1 MDSKEDQNADDHRHN
16 MATENS
22 DTIAMQKKRARRVS
36 FAETTSI
43 HLFNRDEDDDGTPLI
58 ETSTLRDDSP
68 GGFDFVRQPE
78 PNMKYE
84 GDDGDSENDED
95 EEMNMHKA
103 FLRPIGSPSPGGS
116 TFGSASSN
124 DEDNF
129 FGPVSAN
136 FIRPGRLSDSA
147 ASDDNHDLT
156 MDSTAFSMHYRSLA
170 RSESGVDLKT
180 PTDGQL
186 FFEEKTPMNENNGSS
201 MIITLGKK
209 PIPQFSLHVTEISGS
224 HSSNDMSLVGENSSK
239 YDFEKLSPRL
249 DALLGESRNDLLHV
263 SVSADI
269 ITSSPHKPKEPEIFP
284 SIDHGNNFINPS
296 DYLREEKACI
306 SVDVLNEGESAA
318 HTEVD
323 EANGHHITSPCAS
336 SPESSNLLG
345 AAASKR
351 DNDKPTK
358 SQYQLSQDGSETPV
372 VSASSLAERHQIIL
386 TGVSPSK
393 QWELASPLPRPG
405 SILRNESVEHQAT
418 ETSVR
423 RSISKLDLLER
434 ATFSS
439 AYSAKVDNSFAR
451 TLNFFKSPNVDPLL
465 GGNFHKSRINV
476 VEDSVTDEKV
486 HSIHQSKERNYS
498 SSKDRALPE
507 TPNHISDEISV
518 KGDLGRKVGE
528 KSPHPLKAENISRD
542 QTDYGGPASSPS
554 KIACSG
560 ENLMRN
566 LFTSRYSN
574 EDAVMTENEFLLT
587 ETSSGDGAKAIL
599 APEFVSSPDGR
610 LGKKFSASPCHTF
623 TESIDLVLQ
632 KQISDFYKDRE
643 LTPGGDFV
651 NANLSTATGN
661 SVVEAIS
668 PKNLTEIQA
677 PGYGD
682 YDIDNGKEIFGTIG
696 NFGTLA
702 KERRSQILDSEDLD
716 LGGLAWR
723 GVSRSENSLPERDPS
738 ADCDGSVSPSACG
751 NLNESRLQKNLV
763 ELPTASPSRE
773 EHDNEQSS
781 AVPSPKTTHRSGRPE
796 QVSGSKRNVELLLRD
811 TQHRVAMTLMQ
822 RSPKLWKGGNS
833 GPETMS
839 HQSKGGTPFIVYE
852 KKKWTDTYSKFLED
866 LKNTVSGSTHKL
878 NSKTIDALETG
889 LVHLQRSKAY
899 QMLHH
904 GVISQNSY
912 AAHDC
917 QLEKIA
923 ETNSL
928 LHRVVFEKTKLQ
940 LGHVKK
946 ERLLEKLQLLSS
958 RIQKSHKLGENIA
971 SQSLQRCT
979 NNFVVDAVG
988 DRTLS
993 INLVK
998 GHEVCHEKLT
1008 TMRQALDTLD
1018 KKILNLTR
1026 TFHACC
1032 KIKAEPSCDDTIALV
1047 NKHLTERASF
1057 RFIRLEMQMWV
1068 IHCVGKE
1075 NDQNYVILNY
1085 LDFIIQSINILVGPA
1100 PSVSSTSYKLNEA
1113 NILKNFPNMDACI
1126 AFAFVFNAGTAS
1138 KYIGAKTLP
1147 HETQVT
1153 SSLLG
1158 TLLDVVEEVQ
1168 LAQVEFQNLIQSRFL
1183 SPSVDRLDLMLY
1195 FYSFTT
1201 GRKLTLTLDM
1211 SCLKHGIYP
1220 YEMVPLLLASPGD
1233 SKENSSSPLIFDEIK
1248 EAVKGVRTGYL
1259 RILRLCK
1266 CVAEVVGA

>member
-1 MDSKEDQNADDHRHN
+1 MDFKEDPNAEDHRHN

-43 HLFNRDEDDDGTPLI
+43 HLFNRDEDDDETPLI
-58 ETSTLRDDSP
+58 ETSRLRDDSP
-68 GGFDFVRQPE
+68 GGFDFVRQSE
-78 PNMKYE
+78 PNME
-84 GDDGDSENDED
+84 IDGGDSENGED

-147 ASDDNHDLT
+147 ASDDSHDLT
-156 MDSTAFSMHYRSLA
+156 MDSTAFSMHYHSLA

-209 PIPQFSLHVTEISGS
+209 PIPEFSLPVTEISGS

-239 YDFEKLSPRL
+239 YDYEKLSPRM
-249 DALLGESRNDLLHV
+249 DALLAESRNDLLHV

-296 DYLREEKACI
+296 DYLREETACI
-306 SVDVLNEGESAA
+306 SLDVLNEGESAA
-318 HTEVD
+318 HTKVD

-336 SPESSNLLG
+336 SPEKKSSNLLG
-345 AAASKR
+345 AAASKG

-358 SQYQLSQDGSETPV
+358 SQYQLSQAGSETPV
-372 VSASSLAERHQIIL
+372 VSASSLAERQQIIL

-405 SILRNESVEHQAT
+405 SILRNGSVEHQET
-418 ETSVR
+418 ETSIR

-434 ATFSS
+434 STFSS
-439 AYSAKVDNSFAR
+439 AYSAKVDNSFVR

-465 GGNFHKSRINV
+465 GGNFHKSRINF
-476 VEDSVTDEKV
+476 VEDSVADEKV
-486 HSIHQSKERNYS
+486 HSIHQSKERNYAS
-498 SSKDRALPE
+498 SMGRAMPE
-507 TPNHISDEISV
+507 TPNHISDENPV

-542 QTDYGGPASSPS
+542 QTDYGGTASSPS
-554 KIACSG
+554 KITWSG
-560 ENLMRN
+560 KKLMRN
-566 LFTSRYSN
+566 LFTSRHSN
-574 EDAVMTENEFLLT
+574 EDAVMTETEFLLT
-587 ETSSGDGAKAIL
+587 ETASGDGAKAIL

-610 LGKKFSASPCHTF
+610 LGKKLSASPGHGF

-632 KQISDFYKDRE
+632 KQISDFYKDTE

-661 SVVEAIS
+661 RVVEATS
-668 PKNLTEIQA
+668 PKNLTEMQA
-677 PGYGD
+677 SGYGD
-682 YDIDNGKEIFGTIG
+682 HDIYNGKEIFGTIS
-696 NFGTLA
+696 NFSTLA
-702 KERRSQILDSEDLD
+702 KERRSQILGSEDLD
-716 LGGLAWR
+716 IGGLARR
-723 GVSRSENSLPERDPS
+723 GASRSENNLPERDPR

-751 NLNESRLQKNLV
+751 NINESRLQKNLV

-781 AVPSPKTTHRSGRPE
+781 AVPSPKTTHWSGRPE

-811 TQHRVAMTLMQ
+811 TQHRIAMTLMQ

-904 GVISQNSY
+904 GVISQNSFVV
-912 AAHDC
+912 HDC
-917 QLEKIA
+917 QLEK
-923 ETNSL
+923 
-928 LHRVVFEKTKLQ
+928 
-940 LGHVKK
+940 
-946 ERLLEKLQLLSS
+946 LLEKLQLLSS
-958 RIQKSHKLGENIA
+958 RIQESQKLGEHIA

-979 NNFVVDAVG
+979 NNVVVDAVG

-1026 TFHACC
+1026 TSHACC
-1032 KIKAEPSCDDTIALV
+1032 KIKAEPSCADTIALV
-1047 NKHLTERASF
+1047 NKHLMERASF
-1057 RFIRLEMQMWV
+1057 RFIRLEMQMWM
-1068 IHCVGKE
+1068 IHSVGKE
-1075 NDQNYVILNY
+1075 NGQNYVILNY

-1100 PSVSSTSYKLNEA
+1100 LSVSSTSFKLNEA

-1126 AFAFVFNAGTAS
+1126 AFAFVFNAGTAR

-1147 HETQVT
+1147 QETQVT

-1168 LAQVEFQNLIQSRFL
+1168 LAQVEFQNLIQSSFL
-1183 SPSVDRLDLMLY
+1183 SPSVDRLDLMLC

-1201 GRKLTLTLDM
+1201 GRKVTLTLDM

-1220 YEMVPLLLASPGD
+1220 SEMVPLLLASPGD
-1233 SKENSSSPLIFDEIK
+1233 SEENSSSGPIFDEIK
-1248 EAVKGVRTGYL
+1248 ESVKGVRTGYL

>member
-1 MDSKEDQNADDHRHN
+1 MDSKENPNAEDHRHYV
-16 MATENS
+16 ATENS
-22 DTIAMQKKRARRVS
+22 DTIAMQKKRTRRVS

-43 HLFNRDEDDDGTPLI
+43 HLFNRDEDDDETPLI
-58 ETSTLRDDSP
+58 ETSRLRDDSP
-68 GGFDFVRQPE
+68 GGFDFVRQSE
-78 PNMKYE
+78 SNMEFE

-95 EEMNMHKA
+95 EEMNMHKP

-129 FGPVSAN
+129 FGPVSSN

-156 MDSTAFSMHYRSLA
+156 MDSTAFSMHYHSLA

-209 PIPQFSLHVTEISGS
+209 PIPEFSLPVTEISGS
-224 HSSNDMSLVGENSSK
+224 HSSNDMSLVGENPSK
-239 YDFEKLSPRL
+239 YDYEKLSPRL
-249 DALLGESRNDLLHV
+249 DALLAESRNDLLHV

-269 ITSSPHKPKEPEIFP
+269 IISSPHKPKEPEIFP
-284 SIDHGNNFINPS
+284 SVDHGNNFINPS
-296 DYLREEKACI
+296 DYLREETACI
-306 SVDVLNEGESAA
+306 SLDVLSEGESAA
-318 HTEVD
+318 HTEVG
-323 EANGHHITSPCAS
+323 EANGHPITSPC
-336 SPESSNLLG
+336 SPEKKSSNLFG
-345 AAASKR
+345 VAASKG
-351 DNDKPTK
+351 DNDKPKK
-358 SQYQLSQDGSETPV
+358 SQYQLSQDGSETPI
-372 VSASSLAERHQIIL
+372 VSASSLAERQRIIL

-405 SILRNESVEHQAT
+405 SILRKGSTEHQET
-418 ETSVR
+418 ETSIL
-423 RSISKLDLLER
+423 RSISKLDLLEQS
-434 ATFSS
+434 TFSS
-439 AYSAKVDNSFAR
+439 AYSAKVDNSFVK

-465 GGNFHKSRINV
+465 GGNRHKSRINF

-486 HSIHQSKERNYS
+486 HSIHQRKERNYAS
-498 SSKDRALPE
+498 SMGRAMPE
-507 TPNHISDEISV
+507 IPDHISDENPV

-528 KSPHPLKAENISRD
+528 KSPHALKAENISRD
-542 QTDYGGPASSPS
+542 QTDYGGTASSPS
-554 KIACSG
+554 KITWSG
-560 ENLMRN
+560 KNLMCN
-566 LFTSRYSN
+566 MFTSRHSD
-574 EDAVMTENEFLLT
+574 EDAVMTETEFLLT
-587 ETSSGDGAKAIL
+587 ETASGDGAKAIL
-599 APEFVSSPDGR
+599 APEFVSYPDGR
-610 LGKKFSASPCHTF
+610 LGKKLSASPGHGS

-651 NANLSTATGN
+651 NADLPTTTGN
-661 SVVEAIS
+661 RAVAASS

-677 PGYGD
+677 SGYGD
-682 YDIDNGKEIFGTIG
+682 LDIYSGKEIFGTIG
-696 NFGTLA
+696 NFNTLA
-702 KERRSQILDSEDLD
+702 KEKRSQILDSEDLD
-716 LGGLAWR
+716 VGDLARR
-723 GVSRSENSLPERDPS
+723 GVSRSENNLPERDPG
-738 ADCDGSVSPSACG
+738 ADCDGSISPSSCG
-751 NLNESRLQKNLV
+751 NINESRLQKNLV
-763 ELPTASPSRE
+763 ELPTASPSGE
-773 EHDNEQSS
+773 QHDEQSS
-781 AVPSPKTTHRSGRPE
+781 AVPSPKATHRSDRPE
-796 QVSGSKRNVELLLRD
+796 KVMESKRNVELLLRD

-822 RSPKLWKGGNS
+822 RSPKLRKGGNS
-833 GPETMS
+833 GSETML
-839 HQSKGGTPFIVYE
+839 HQGEGGTPFIVYE

-878 NSKTIDALETG
+878 HSKTIDALETG
-889 LVHLQRSKAY
+889 LVHHQRSKAY

-904 GVISQNSY
+904 GVIIQNSFVV
-912 AAHDC
+912 HDC

-958 RIQKSHKLGENIA
+958 RIQESQKLGETIA

-979 NNFVVDAVG
+979 NNVVVDAVG

-993 INLVK
+993 VNLVK

-1018 KKILNLTR
+1018 KMILNLTR

-1032 KIKAEPSCDDTIALV
+1032 KIKAEPSCADTIALV

-1057 RFIRLEMQMWV
+1057 RFIRLEMQMWM
-1068 IHCVGKE
+1068 IHSVGKE
-1075 NDQNYVILNY
+1075 NSQNYVILNY
-1085 LDFIIQSINILVGPA
+1085 LDFIIQSINILVGPT
-1100 PSVSSTSYKLNEA
+1100 PSVSSTSFKLNEA
-1113 NILKNFPNMDACI
+1113 NILNNFPNMDACI
-1126 AFAFVFNAGTAS
+1126 AFAFVFGAGIAR
-1138 KYIGAKTLP
+1138 KYIGVRTP
-1147 HETQVT
+1147 PQETQVT

-1168 LAQVEFQNLIQSRFL
+1168 LAQVEFQNLIQSSFL
-1183 SPSVDRLDLMLY
+1183 SPSVDGLDLMLC
-1195 FYSFTT
+1195 FHSFTT
-1201 GRKLTLTLDM
+1201 GRKV
-1211 SCLKHGIYP
+1211 GIYP
-1220 YEMVPLLLASPGD
+1220 SEIVPILLASPGD
-1233 SKENSSSPLIFDEIK
+1233 SEENSAPGPIFDEIK